1 MPRKKL
7 KKLVAHWFRWQR
19 SSEGMKLAQI
29 TRPLI
34 DALKVPDL
42 RKRLF
47 FTLAILAIFRFAT
60 HIPLAGVDYNA
71 LKQLFNSNQLFGLLD
86 IFSGGTLLRFSVLAL
101 GLNPYIN
108 ASIIFQ
114 LLTFV
119 SPKLEALSKEGE
131 QGRQK
136 INQYTRYLAVP
147 LAALQA
153 VGFYVLL
160 RKQGVLFPHNTL
172 ELISIIVTMT
182 AGTIFLMWLGEL
194 ITEYGL
200 GNGISL
206 LIFAGIV
213 GRLPQAAY
221 QAAQT
226 FNQEQLFTVIAF
238 VVLALVIIASIVF
251 INEAYRKVTIQYAR
265 RMRGEKLYGGQTS
278 YLPLR
283 LNTAGVIPIIF
294 AISLVLLPQ
303 IASQFLNSI
312 PNFKFAHQVNAFNQ
326 FLRPTGLP
334 YNLTYFALVVG
345 FTFFYTTV
353 IFNPSKI
360 ADEIKK
366 YGGFIPG
373 IRPGKSTA
381 EHLTYILTRI
391 TVAGALFLGTIAILP
406 SITQSFV
413 KTQQLALGGT
423 GILIVV
429 SVVIETVK
437 QFESKLTERSYEGFL
452 K

>member
-1 MPRKKL
+1 MTLP
-7 KKLVAHWFRWQR
+7 
-19 SSEGMKLAQI
+19 SI
-29 TRPLI
+29 IRPI
-34 DALKVPDL
+34 RDSLKVPDL
-42 RKRLF
+42 RRRLLL
-47 FTLAILAIFRFAT
+47 TAVILVIFRFAS
-60 HIPLAGVDYNA
+60 HIPLAGVDTEA
-71 LKQLFNSNQLFGLLD
+71 LKNLFSQNQLFGLLD
-86 IFSGGTLLRFSVLAL
+86 IFSGGTLSRFSILAL

-136 INQYTRYLAVP
+136 INQYTRYLTVP
-147 LAALQA
+147 LAGLQA

-160 RKQGVLFPHNTL
+160 RNQGILFPRSTL
-172 ELISIIVTMT
+172 ELVSVIVAMT
-182 AGTIFLMWLGEL
+182 AGTIFVMWLGEL
-194 ITEYGL
+194 VTEYGL

-213 GRLPQAAY
+213 GQLPQTAF
-221 QAAQT
+221 QAIST
-226 FNQEQLFTVIAF
+226 FNQQQFFNITAF
-238 VVLALVIIASIVF
+238 LVLAIVIIAGIVF
-251 INEAYRKVTIQYAR
+251 INESFRRVVIQYAR
-265 RMRGEKLYGGQTS
+265 RMRGESMYGGQTS

-294 AISLVLLPQ
+294 AVSLVILPQ
-303 IASQFLNSI
+303 IIGQFAGNI
-312 PNFKFAHQVNAFNQ
+312 PGFKFAPQAQAIGRAFDPN
-326 FLRPTGLP
+326 GLT
-334 YNLTYFALVVG
+334 YNLLYFLLVVG

-353 IFNPSKI
+353 VFNPKKI

-373 IRPGKSTA
+373 IRPGEHTA
-381 EHLTYILTRI
+381 SHLQYILIRI
-391 TVAGALFLGTIAILP
+391 TVAGALFLGLIAILP
-406 SITQSFV
+406 SITQRV
-413 KTQQLALGGT
+413 VGTQQLVLGGT

-437 QFESKLTERSYEGFL
+437 QFESRLTERSYEGFL
-452 K
+452 R